1 MEYAVFIKETQNKI
15 NQILSV
21 LMDIWIKEAQRRDYE
36 GYIDETPFFALFVHL
51 RKKVCEVLLQEA
63 YDNKYL
69 SDEELTCLKEEIN
82 LSLVNGGFQ
91 FRSLLDFKTKDLKF
105 CQLDLG
111 AYLNYI
117 KEIEFSLLTTPFKA
131 IVIDFYNAFEETGIY
146 TNVEE
151 AQKQF
156 KRNRKQPSWDIEDWD
171 DIAEIY
177 YLDVYNYWVIVPDT
191 GVYIKLG
198 RFDVSKLD
206 YLTWIDKIK
215 TSNEDEN
222 TILTRFNE
230 IKEKGISSIKGLTYE
245 ERIALKEMSVL
256 IEETLDIST
265 YTLTEELTKAFFM
278 SKAKKI
284 QKKAVDNL
292 KQQAKE
298 KIENEGFVFLPYND
312 DDTFEN
318 IEEDK
323 IKAENKH
330 IFLDLLIP
338 SEYVNE
344 LGEKIKT
351 KGKDFYL
358 GIYSVFL
365 KEVVNI
371 LQTAETPLSEKGI
384 YTILEAVYRGLHRL
398 MVTRTIN
405 NATKY
410 KDATLRKQDIL
421 KALHIVEK
429 RWNSCLNY
437 YGLDSFE
444 ETELKELHTLVNLPL
459 L

>member
-1 MEYAVFIKETQNKI
+1 MGYNTFIKETQNKI
-15 NQILSV
+15 CQILTI
-21 LMDIWIKEAQRRDYE
+21 LMDTWIKEAQRKDYE
-36 GYIDETPFFALFVHL
+36 GYIDETPFFALFVQL
-51 RKKVCEVLLQEA
+51 RKKVCEVLLQES
-63 YDNKYL
+63 YDNKFL
-69 SDEELTCLKEEIN
+69 SDEELNYLKEEIN
-82 LSLVNGGFQ
+82 LSLIDGVFQ
-91 FRSLLDFKTKDLKF
+91 FRNLLDFKTKDLKF

-111 AYLNYI
+111 AFLKYM
-117 KEIEFSLLTTPFKA
+117 KEMEFSLLTTPFKA
-131 IVIDFYNAFEETGIY
+131 TVIDFYNAFEETGIY
-146 TNVEE
+146 ENVEE

-156 KRNRKQPSWDIEDWD
+156 KWYKKHPSWDIEEWD
-171 DIAEIY
+171 DIDEIY
-177 YLDVYNYWVIVPDT
+177 YLNVYNYWVILPDT
-191 GVYIKLG
+191 GFSIELG
-198 RFDVSKLD
+198 RFNDSKLD
-206 YLTWIDKIK
+206 FSTWVEKIK

-222 TILTRFNE
+222 AISTRFNE
-230 IKEKGISSIKGLTYE
+230 IKEKGISGIKSLTYKERTALE
-245 ERIALKEMSVL
+245 EMGVL
-256 IEETLDIST
+256 IEETLAIST

-284 QKKAVDNL
+284 QKKAINTL
-292 KQQAKE
+292 KEQAKQ

-312 DDTFEN
+312 GETLEN

-330 IFLDLLIP
+330 VFLDLLIP

-344 LGEKIKT
+344 FDEKIKT

-365 KEVVNI
+365 AEVVNI

-384 YTILEAVYRGLHRL
+384 YTILEAVYKGLHRL
-398 MVTRTIN
+398 MVSRVIN
-405 NATKY
+405 NSTKY
-410 KDATLRKQDIL
+410 KDAALRKPDIQ

-437 YGLDSFE
+437 YGLDAFE

>member
-1 MEYAVFIKETQNKI
+1 MEYVTFIKETQNKI
-15 NQILSV
+15 GQMLTI

-51 RKKVCEVLLQEA
+51 RKEVCEVLLQEA
-63 YDNKYL
+63 YDNKFL
-69 SDEELTCLKEEIN
+69 SDEEITCLKEEID
-82 LSLVNGGFQ
+82 LPLIDGVFQ
-91 FRSLLDFKTKDLKF
+91 FKNLLDFKTKDLKF

-111 AYLNYI
+111 EYLHYI
-117 KEIEFSLLTTPFKA
+117 KEMEFSLLTTPFKTT
-131 IVIDFYNAFEETGIY
+131 VIDFYNAFEETGIY
-146 TNVEE
+146 ENVEE

-156 KRNRKQPSWDIEDWD
+156 KWHKEHPSWDIEDWD
-171 DIAEIY
+171 DIDEIY
-177 YLDVYNYWVIVPDT
+177 YLNVYNYWVIVPDA
-191 GVYIKLG
+191 GSSIKLG

-206 YLTWIDKIK
+206 YSTWVTKIK

-222 TILTRFNE
+222 VILTRFNE
-230 IKEKGISSIKGLTYE
+230 IKEKGISSLKGLTYKERTALE
-245 ERIALKEMSVL
+245 EMGVL

-284 QKKAVDNL
+284 QKKAIDSL

-312 DDTFEN
+312 DETLEN

-365 KEVVNI
+365 NEVISI

-384 YTILEAVYRGLHRL
+384 HTILETVYKGLHRL
-398 MVTRTIN
+398 MVARAIN

-410 KDATLRKQDIL
+410 KDATLRKPDIL
-421 KALHIVEK
+421 RALHIVEK

-437 YGLDSFE
+437 YGRDSFE